1 LRPHYHVLA
10 PDLRGHG
17 DSDWTRGGSYS
28 LTEYVYDLSR
38 LVRSTG
44 ASQATIVGHSMG
56 GMVGLIYAGTFVDQ
70 VAALVVLDGVTVLP
84 NAKRAP
90 AHERIARW
98 AGQLDTLEA
107 REPRRY
113 RTIEEAAAQMR
124 AQNGRLPGEL
134 TQHLAA
140 FGVRQ
145 NQDETYSW
153 KFDPYQRAAGPHRL
167 SPEDHVS
174 LWSRIT
180 CPTLLLHAAESF
192 LESPAAA
199 AGHFREARVETIS
212 GAGHWLH
219 HEKPDEVL
227 RAVRTFLG
235 LSDNGHR
242 ISGDPRASAITSFKR
257 ANAVDSSGAW
267 SGLTSVM
274 VKPRH
279 CGRAAS
285 CFSTKAACSSLSPSQ
300 RRTFSAIGKSIN
312 ERTSTSR

>member
-1 LRPHYHVLA
+1 MSGPESRFFQSQGLRLHYSDWGNEDAPLMLLVHGGRDHGRSWDLIARSLQPHYHVLA

-28 LTEYVYDLSR
+28 LTEYAYDLSR
-38 LVRSTG
+38 LLRGTG

-56 GMVGLIYAGTFVDQ
+56 GMVGLIYAGTFAEQ

-98 AGQLDTLEA
+98 AGQLDTLEE

-113 RTIEEAAAQMR
+113 RTIEEAAAQMQ
-124 AQNGRLPGEL
+124 AHNTRLPGEL
-134 TQHLAA
+134 TLHLAA

-145 NQDETYSW
+145 NQDGTYSW

-180 CPTLLLHAAESF
+180 CPTLLLHAEESF
-192 LESPAAA
+192 LESPAGV
-199 AGHFREARVETIS
+199 AGYFREARLETIS

-227 RAVRTFLG
+227 RAIRAFLG
-235 LSDNGHR
+235 LSGQ
-242 ISGDPRASAITSFKR
+242 G
-257 ANAVDSSGAW
+257 
-267 SGLTSVM
+267 
-274 VKPRH
+274 
-279 CGRAAS
+279 
-285 CFSTKAACSSLSPSQ
+285 
-300 RRTFSAIGKSIN
+300 
-312 ERTSTSR
+312 